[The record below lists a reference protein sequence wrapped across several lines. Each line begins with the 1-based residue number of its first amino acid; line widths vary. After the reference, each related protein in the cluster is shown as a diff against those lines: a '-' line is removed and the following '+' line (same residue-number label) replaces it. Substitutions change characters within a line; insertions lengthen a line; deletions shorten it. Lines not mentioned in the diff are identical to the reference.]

1 MMKRYMLYQIAYAL
15 WKFLQGKDIPL
26 EDRMQAEQEMNL
38 ASYSVMKSIQYR
50 GRHHAQQK

>member
-15 WKFLQGKDIPL
+15 WKFLQGKDIPWD
-26 EDRMQAEQEMNL
+26 DRMQAEQEMNL

-50 GRHHAQQK
+50 GRHHAQQE